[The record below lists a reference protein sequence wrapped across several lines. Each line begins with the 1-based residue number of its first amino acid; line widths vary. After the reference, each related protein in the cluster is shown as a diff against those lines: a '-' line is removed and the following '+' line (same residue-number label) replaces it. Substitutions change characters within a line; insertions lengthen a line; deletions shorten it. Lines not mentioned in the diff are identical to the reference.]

1 MQFNAR
7 VEDGYT
13 IVSVKGRLD
22 TVTAPEC
29 ERKFRAL
36 LADNLR
42 VVLDFDGL
50 DYISSAGLKSLLVLA
65 ELVKEKN
72 GRICLAN
79 LNENVRALFDIS
91 GCNRAIEA
99 KSSLEEAIAA
109 VS

>member
-13 IVSVKGRLD
+13 IVRLTGRLD

-29 ERKFRAL
+29 ERKFREL
-36 LADNLR
+36 LADGLR

-50 DYISSAGLKSLLVLA
+50 NYISSAGLRSLLVMA
-65 ELVKEKN
+65 DLVKEKS

-79 LNENVRALFDIS
+79 LNHNVRALFDIS
-91 GCNRAIEA
+91 GCNRALET
-99 KSSLEEAIAA
+99 KDSVEEASAS
-109 VS
+109 VR